1 MSPQIEN
8 IYNKSAAVFAIT
20 GIVNFLLLSYFNK
33 ALGLGIF
40 YSALIFLAVFFL
52 CYIVNYKFIESS
64 DTYLFIIPSL
74 LVELGL
80 TMLCRIN
87 PDLFKRQL
95 LFYIAGSFLFIFS
108 TLLTKYFIK
117 KINSPMLFF
126 ILTFIFLL
134 LPVLFG
140 VERGGARNWILING
154 YFSFQPSEIAKLFYV
169 FYLASNLRE
178 GRIEKLHRL
187 VLEIFSIIVLLILT
201 RDLGGAMLFYL
212 TALFM
217 IFIATSRYDYFLLG
231 FIVIVLLGGASF
243 YRMPY
248 VRARVLAWLDPW
260 QDVPGRGYQIAQS
273 LFAIAQGGF
282 FGTGLGL
289 GHPDYIPAVATDFI
303 FSAFTEEFGFLGGQ
317 ALILLYFLLVYRGV
331 RISLFSKDPY
341 LSLISAGLTVFFGLQ
356 VFTIIGGV
364 IKLIPVTGVTLPF
377 MSYGGSSM
385 VISFTAFG
393 VLNGVWISTRREE
406 VME

>member
-40 YSALIFLAVFFL
+40 YSALIFLAVFFF

-178 GRIEKLHRL
+178 GRIKKLHRL

-243 YRMPY
+243 YLMPY